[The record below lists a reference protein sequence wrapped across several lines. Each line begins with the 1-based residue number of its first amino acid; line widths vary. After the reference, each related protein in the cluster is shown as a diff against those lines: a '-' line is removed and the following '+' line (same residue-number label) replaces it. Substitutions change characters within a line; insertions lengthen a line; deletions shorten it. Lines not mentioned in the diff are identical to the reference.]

1 MDIEGEII
9 FCGIFVGW
17 MITILVVGMVGMITN
32 VNQIILIVMLGVS
45 SGVVFGIFL
54 ITLLVN
60 FFREFKI
67 VRR

>member
-17 MITILVVGMVGMITN
+17 MITILVVAMVGMITN